1 MNLLGTGAHE
11 EEATAAVL
19 RLVASIGGSISSEHG
34 VGVAKV
40 SYLGLTRSP
49 ADQAAMRAIKQ
60 ALDPSGIMNP
70 GVIFPA

>member
-1 MNLLGTGAHE
+1 M
-11 EEATAAVL
+11 L
-19 RLVASIGGSISSEHG
+19 RLVASLGGSISSEHG

-40 SYLGLTRSP
+40 GYLGLTRSP

-60 ALDPSGIMNP
+60 ALDPAGIMNP